1 MNSCIVP
8 TALAAAVWLFFSVI
22 SHFVSPMTSAVRE
35 SQLQAEGQFEHVE
48 MKRLSLIS
56 DFYESEVDD
65 GRYRVWSAK
74 GTKYKDQYD
83 AVIFRIQGQ
92 NGRFVELIATP
103 TTAGY
108 IKPGDD
114 VIVLSKSLEVVSLKA
129 KH

>member
-1 MNSCIVP
+1 MNGYIVP
-8 TALAAAVWLFFSVI
+8 TAIVAVAWMFFSFI
-22 SHFVSPMTSAVRE
+22 SHLVSPLTSAVRE
-35 SQLQAEGQFEHVE
+35 AQLQADRQLEHVAL
-48 MKRLSLIS
+48 KRLSLIS